1 MYSVNDKESF
11 DKLYEIVTIFKTI
24 RRSRNIPCVVVATK
38 IDLSTER
45 SATLSEGLS
54 LANELSCP
62 FFETSAQSSFNVNEV
77 FDNLMKQ
84 IYQAK
89 EMTHKSGR
97 ESSTIQKFVSKS
109 FNSCILK
116 WKHKIHN

>member
-1 MYSVNDKESF
+1 MYSINDRKSF

-24 RRSRNIPCVVVATK
+24 RRSRNIPCALVATK

-45 SATLSEGLS
+45 SVALGEGLS
-54 LANELSCP
+54 LAHELNCP

-84 IYQAK
+84 IYQTK
-89 EMTHKSGR
+89 KIVHKSRR
-97 ESSTIQKFVSKS
+97 ESSKIQKFVSKS

-116 WKHKIHN
+116 WKHKIRN

>member
-1 MYSVNDKESF
+1 MYSVNDRESF
-11 DKLYEIVTIFKTI
+11 DKLYEIVAIFKTI

-45 SATLSEGLS
+45 SVTLSEGLS
-54 LANELSCP
+54 LANELRCP

-97 ESSTIQKFVSKS
+97 ERSTIQKFVSKS

>member
-1 MYSVNDKESF
+1 MYSVNDRESF

-45 SATLSEGLS
+45 SVTLSEGLS
-54 LANELSCP
+54 LANELRCP

-97 ESSTIQKFVSKS
+97 ERSTIQKFVSKS